1 MCWLVCVGGLFT
13 GPVRWG
19 WGLAFSPEVLVRQ
32 VNAKVSLPFRV
43 SSLATLGEGLALTS
57 GVPFT
62 WIPSKDGN

>member
-1 MCWLVCVGGLFT
+1 MGVGACF
-13 GPVRWG
+13 
-19 WGLAFSPEVLVRQ
+19 FPEVLVRQ